1 MAKKLKKSLL
11 SPGGLLISSFK
22 ATVLC
27 ATISLSLSGCGFEP
41 LYAEKSRT
49 ANLATSLSGQLSHI
63 RIAPSDDR
71 TTQLLRN
78 ELVKKFNPSAA
89 ALWHLTLTTSTTI
102 SDLAIEADSRVTRAN
117 YLVDAHFEL
126 TNIKTQKTLAKGRS
140 FASASYNKVAS
151 EFANETAAQNARLR
165 GVKIIADDI
174 LLKIAIALKTKQKTK
189 AHAPQSP

>member
-1 MAKKLKKSLL
+1 MEKRLKKSLL
-11 SPGGLLISSFK
+11 SPGGLLISSFR
-22 ATVLC
+22 AVCLPLTL
-27 ATISLSLSGCGFEP
+27 SLSLAGCGFEP
-41 LYAEKSRT
+41 LYAEKSR
-49 ANLATSLSGQLSHI
+49 AASLSAQLSHI
-63 RIAPSDDR
+63 RIAPADDR

-78 ELVKKFNPSAA
+78 ELMKKLNPSAA

-126 TNIKTQKTLAKGRS
+126 TNIKTKKTLAKGRS

-151 EFANETAAQNARLR
+151 EFANETAARNARLR

-174 LLKIAIALKTKQKTK
+174 LLKIAIALKTKQKPK